1 MHTSFTW
8 KSHQEKSGQYDVKA
22 ENVLVDI
29 SVNMFSCCRV
39 MSLRLS
45 VSARGKRLDHF
56 LACVSWVKY
65 NDIRVGFQHIVS
77 NINRV
82 IQTCSSAHHPT
93 SPSVGKGLIYMA
105 TFKICH
111 LRGDVTKTDVR
122 FLKEHW
128 SSVFFSHLT
137 AEGVS
142 LLSHRGHT
150 LFQIIPCNCW
160 ESCDRRKQWDPWMHL
175 WAQSDLKALILKFT
189 HCVRLSLPCS
199 MIHGNSTYTV
209 TGLLLLGTNTLSC
222 G

>member
-1 MHTSFTW
+1 MHSSFTW

-111 LRGDVTKTDVR
+111 LRGDVTKTDVHFFKR
-122 FLKEHW
+122 TLVFG
-128 SSVFFSHLT
+128 VFFLT
-137 AEGVS
+137 W
-142 LLSHRGHT
+142 
-150 LFQIIPCNCW
+150 QPK
-160 ESCDRRKQWDPWMHL
+160 ES
-175 WAQSDLKALILKFT
+175 
-189 HCVRLSLPCS
+189 
-199 MIHGNSTYTV
+199 
-209 TGLLLLGTNTLSC
+209 LSC
-222 G
+222 LIEGTPSSKSSHAIVEKAATEENSGTPECIYELKVT